1 MIYQFILLSNNLQLC
16 LQDGSS
22 LCPLRRAGS
31 LPVYSPNDPRI
42 LLTDFKDYNNKNNSE
57 SIEKIKREY
66 HIKDEDIDSKDFKI
80 KAERGHHD
88 KISLGL
94 FPSDVKVK
102 SEESSLL
109 LKSKAVT
116 GSVTGSSS
124 VSVSSIKSEAMI
136 KNEIETN
143 NSSNSNSNINN
154 NSDSKSKSNIA
165 IKNEKKSIKSEVA
178 IITPSSKETVK
189 LSVAPR
195 RNERRSRST
204 AQMDTDTDVDKD
216 AVGDDKDEDIVL
228 LKRRGNII
236 R

>member
-1 MIYQFILLSNNLQLC
+1 M
-16 LQDGSS
+16 
-22 LCPLRRAGS
+22 RRAGS

-42 LLTDFKDYNNKNNSE
+42 LLTDFKDCNSKNNSE

-94 FPSDVKVK
+94 FPSDVQVK

-109 LKSKAVT
+109 LKSK
-116 GSVTGSSS
+116 SMTGSSS
-124 VSVSSIKSEAMI
+124 VSVSVSSIKSGSSI
-136 KNEIETN
+136 KNEMEFINN
-143 NSSNSNSNINN
+143 NSSNSNISSND
-154 NSDSKSKSNIA
+154 SDSKSIT

-178 IITPSSKETVK
+178 IITPSSKETEK

-204 AQMDTDTDVDKD
+204 AQMDTETDVDAD
-216 AVGDDKDEDIVL
+216 VVGDNKDEDIVL